1 MPNSPATLRLLAV
14 TICTALS
21 GGVTGHAAQQPSR
34 ASDLDAFMEQVLAR
48 RDENWS
54 KLQQYVL
61 DERERAQVVGPA
73 NARLY
78 GLDREYTWYIRD
90 GSFVR
95 SPVRFDGVLLSEQER
110 REYELA

>member
-1 MPNSPATLRLLAV
+1 MA
-14 TICTALS
+14 
-21 GGVTGHAAQQPSR
+21 
-34 ASDLDAFMEQVLAR
+34 QVLAR

-61 DERERAQVVGPA
+61 DERERAEVVGPA

-90 GSFVR
+90 GAFVR
-95 SPVRFDGVLLSEQER
+95 SPVRFDGVALSEQQR
-110 REYELA
+110 REYERAWIERERQREARRVGAPSQRDPARPQALERRRPRTSTRS